1 MRRIVNWVKRE
12 YGDVPIYITEN
23 GLSDRTGTVEDH
35 RRVNFYKLYINELMK
50 GYADRNSLFFCRKI
64 LFAEITIDFMVFD
77 FYDSY
82 FLSLKKRNFVLGVF
96 TKADAK
102 MVISVRQKQFL
113 PLQWCK

>member
-50 GYADRNSLFFCRKI
+50 GYADRNSLFFSQENTLCRNNNRFHGI
-64 LFAEITIDFMVFD
+64 R
-77 FYDSY
+77 
-82 FLSLKKRNFVLGVF
+82 FL
-96 TKADAK
+96 
-102 MVISVRQKQFL
+102 
-113 PLQWCK
+113 